1 MLRDL
6 EVNEIVAV
14 DATYS
19 ADVDMATGMG
29 VIKDIANK
37 VATLPAAEVGTE
49 IVFTQKARIPTG
61 KNAARTIFSDY
72 DEEFNTIKKDDKV
85 VLYNYAYD
93 NIFATDQ
100 YDTAT
105 LVAGA
110 EGQYVAWG
118 TNGKAKLATAG
129 VDSRYK
135 FYGLYNDA
143 GHILARIYKT
153 EEIGSN

>member
-6 EVNEIVAV
+6 ETLEINAV
-14 DATYS
+14 DATYA

-29 VIKDIANK
+29 VVKDIANK
-37 VATLPAAEVGTE
+37 IAKLPAAETGTE
-49 IVFTQKARIPTG
+49 VVFIQKDRRPTG
-61 KNAARTIFSDY
+61 RNAARTIFSDY
-72 DEEFNTIKKDDKV
+72 DEEFNTVKAGDLI

-100 YDTAT
+100 FDATT
-105 LVAGA
+105 LVAGV
-110 EGQYVAWG
+110 EGQYVSWG

-129 VDSRYK
+129 VKSRYK

-153 EEIGSN
+153 EEIGNN